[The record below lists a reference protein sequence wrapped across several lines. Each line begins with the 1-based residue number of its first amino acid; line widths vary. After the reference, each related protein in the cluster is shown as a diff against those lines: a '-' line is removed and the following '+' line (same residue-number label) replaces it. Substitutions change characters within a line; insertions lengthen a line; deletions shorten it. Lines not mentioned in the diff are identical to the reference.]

1 MFLRK
6 ELNTKLTSQERG
18 DANIIKS
25 KNLIKC
31 NVIFLIC
38 FQLGMAAVL

>member
-6 ELNTKLTSQERG
+6 ELNTKLTNQERG
-18 DANIIKS
+18 DVNMIKS
-25 KNLIKC
+25 KNLILG

-38 FQLGMAAVL
+38 FQLVMAVVL